1 MIRHILCPVDH
12 SQAAEHAVEQAAEI
26 AASVGARLTL
36 LHVVPPLQMAFPDG
50 TTALLT
56 ELRPQDEQQIGLW
69 LDEYRRAA
77 EQRGADTVRTIVV
90 GRPDDAIVAQ
100 AGTHSVDLIVMATH
114 GYAGMKHLLLGS
126 VTERVLRRASCPVL
140 TVPPHPEAI
149 QRGPFTRVLCPIDF
163 SDCSLRAL
171 EFAMTTAQTRGAE
184 LLLAHVLEW
193 PWHEPP
199 APNFDDLPAEEASA
213 LRRFR
218 KQREETAL
226 RRLVALE
233 PEGWHD
239 RCRSLVLH
247 GTPHVAL
254 LQFAADRQV
263 DAIVLGITGRNA
275 VDLAFFGSTTNHI
288 IRRADCPV
296 ITVKA

>member
-12 SQAAEHAVEQAAEI
+12 SQAAEHAVEQAA
-26 AASVGARLTL
+26 AVGASVGARLTL

-56 ELRPQDEQQIGLW
+56 ELRPQDEQQIRVW
-69 LDEYRRAA
+69 MDEYRRVA
-77 EQRGADTVRTIVV
+77 EQRGVTTELAIVT
-90 GRPDDAIVAQ
+90 GRPDDAIVAH
-100 AGTHSVDLIVMATH
+100 AATSGVDLIVMATH

-126 VTERVLRRASCPVL
+126 VTERVLRQASCPVL
-140 TVPPHPEAI
+140 TVPPHAEAVR
-149 QRGPFTRVLCPIDF
+149 RGPFTRVLCPIDF

-193 PWHEPP
+193 PWPEPP
-199 APNFDDLPAEEASA
+199 APNFDDLPAQEAAA
-213 LRRFR
+213 LTRFR
-218 KQREETAL
+218 TQREEGAL
-226 RRLVALE
+226 RRLVTLE

-275 VDLAFFGSTTNHI
+275 VDLAVFGSTTNHI
-288 IRRADCPV
+288 IRRAECPV